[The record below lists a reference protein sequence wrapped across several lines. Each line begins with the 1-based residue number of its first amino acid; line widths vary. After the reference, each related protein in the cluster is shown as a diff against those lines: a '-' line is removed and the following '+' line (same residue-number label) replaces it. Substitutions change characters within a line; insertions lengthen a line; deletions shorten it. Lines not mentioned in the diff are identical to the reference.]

1 MALLAPSEELL
12 AENVYKVAAADG
24 CPFGLID
31 KIALSKC
38 WLTSRDIM
46 SKTKLK
52 ADREHRARAEP
63 QKEGDDIPEAD
74 AKDVAAE
81 WVRVHSHTLPDV
93 YLLIPST
100 QGELWR
106 GLFPPA
112 AGAISSLKVLL
123 MEELRTMDRLS
134 KKKDLVMTVAAG
146 RSMEA
151 EEVVRDAIS
160 VPIEIYKRARAYFW
174 TIAFICVRNKR
185 AWFDLQTAMLI
196 SEQILAFTTETFHGQ
211 TIPLNAMITAWAAT
225 SHHFSEQV
233 RMSGRSLKE
242 ICLASGEWH
251 HRWTTWTPDSTDSVR
266 GAKRGLDDS
275 RRGGAA
281 DLPSD
286 LRAEIAIMNKNM
298 RRLQADRDQMSNDV
312 RIIKQR
318 LSGSGKGSY
327 DHSIGGGSGR
337 AAPGTQQTLPDP
349 FSRRQQKLA
358 NQAGSR
364 KGGGKKRT
372 GQ

>member
-46 SKTKLK
+46 NKAKLK
-52 ADREHRARAEP
+52 ADREQCARSEP
-63 QKEGDDIPEAD
+63 QKEGDDILEAD
-74 AKDVAAE
+74 AKEVVAK

-93 YLLIPST
+93 YLLIPSI

-112 AGAISSLKVLL
+112 AGAIPSLKVLL

-134 KKKDLVMTVAAG
+134 KKKDLVMTVAAA

-151 EEVVRDAIS
+151 EEVVRDSIS

-174 TIAFICVRNKR
+174 TVAFICVRNKR
-185 AWFDLQTAMLI
+185 SWFELQTAMLI
-196 SEQILAFTTETFHGQ
+196 SEQVLAFTTQTFHGQ
-211 TIPLNAMITAWAAT
+211 TMPLNAMITAWAAT

-233 RMSGRSLKE
+233 RMSGRTLKE

-251 HRWTTWTPDSTDSVR
+251 HRWTTWTPDSTDSVFSAR
-266 GAKRGLDDS
+266 IGLEDS
-275 RRGGAA
+275 HRGGAA
-281 DLPSD
+281 DLPID

-298 RRLQADRDQMSNDV
+298 RRLQADRDQMSNDL
-312 RIIKQR
+312 RNIKQR
-318 LSGSGKGSY
+318 TNGGGKGSY
-327 DHSIGGGSGR
+327 DHSSGGGNPQTP
-337 AAPGTQQTLPDP
+337 PGPL
-349 FSRRQQKLA
+349 SRRQQKLA
-358 NQAGSR
+358 NMAVSYKSGGTKR
-364 KGGGKKRT
+364 KG
-372 GQ
+372 Q